1 MMRLPIDV
9 EMRQELGHEGRERG
23 ARERDAFAVLLWR
36 KRYGRE
42 LGRCMRLSRSQ
53 RKLFKTGKGL
63 CLRHV
68 SRFCMLAHSHVHAGK
83 PGQRQLRMQ
92 VDHRCTHV
100 QVRPARTVSALQH
113 VHAGLGRVIGQR
125 QCPCR
130 HDGAA
135 QAGSRR
141 RLQRVAGPPRRRRAD
156 NAPGGRQRRGGHR
169 RPGTRPRAGQ

>member
-1 MMRLPIDV
+1 MLRCV
-9 EMRQELGHEGRERG
+9 RNWVTKVGRGVQESAMHSLCCFG
-23 ARERDAFAVLLWR
+23 ASGMGGNWGDACAFHAPT
-36 KRYGRE
+36 
-42 LGRCMRLSRSQ
+42 RSCS
-53 RKLFKTGKGL
+53 KPGNGL

-92 VDHRCTHV
+92 VDHRCTHA

-135 QAGSRR
+135 QAESRR